1 LDKNMKKILV
11 LVQIVLLGFFSS
23 FSSSVL
29 AEGNKKITHVVMVWL
44 KQPGNEAD
52 KTAFI
57 KASEELNKLPGIIS
71 RHVGVVKASDR
82 SIVDDTF
89 DVAVTVT
96 MKNKAAL
103 DAYLNHP
110 KHKKILKEQIKP
122 LTNRVVAYDFVSQ

>member
-1 LDKNMKKILV
+1 MKKILV